1 MLGLILGPG
10 HQDGAESSCRSQRRC
25 NVVASCWQ
33 MPAIPTAPSV
43 QEMKNR
49 ATDMAA
55 QAKAATAA
63 VSSTASAKA
72 GCATAATVAAVSA
85 TAVAGAA
92 VGAVA
97 AVTAPPEPPPP
108 PRECWT
114 FSLFGSCAE
123 QPEFASYACVVPCI
137 ATAEISTYRKTG
149 NPDAKTDACAL
160 FCNLAACAIC
170 DDGLMSSERER
181 VRDKTNMVPGDCC
194 KCNAA
199 CWDTC
204 LTTAFCWGCAAA
216 QMKRELQVWFGH
228 AGEGAPV
235 HPGSPA
241 AKRS

>member
-1 MLGLILGPG
+1 MLGRFFSPG
-10 HQDGAESSCRSQRRC
+10 RRRGEHYLAGQAPAC
-25 NVVASCWQ
+25 NVGSWQIQ

-49 ATDMAA
+49 ATNMAA

-63 VSSTASAKA
+63 VSSTASA
-72 GCATAATVAAVSA
+72 
-85 TAVAGAA
+85 VAGAA
-92 VGAVA
+92 VAAVA
-97 AVTAPPEPPPP
+97 EVTAPPEPPPP

-170 DDGLMSSERER
+170 DDGLMS
-181 VRDKTNMVPGDCC
+181 
-194 KCNAA
+194 
-199 CWDTC
+199 
-204 LTTAFCWGCAAA
+204 
-216 QMKRELQVWFGH
+216 
-228 AGEGAPV
+228 
-235 HPGSPA
+235 
-241 AKRS
+241 